1 MLFLWTARV
10 ALAIGAGGSKPLLA
24 LCFFPAEGLKGGF
37 LVFLVLDFL
46 DPLLPT
52 ACTSSSKTPF
62 IQLKECQL
70 VNNYNCKDSRSAT
83 EVTKFIVTTQG
94 KNMVQKL
101 YFIMHHLKKVL
112 KLNGSPHIV
121 S

>member
-62 IQLKECQL
+62 LQLKECQL
-70 VNNYNCKDSRSAT
+70 VIIITVKTA
-83 EVTKFIVTTQG
+83 EVQ
-94 KNMVQKL
+94 
-101 YFIMHHLKKVL
+101 L
-112 KLNGSPHIV
+112 KLLNSL
-121 S
+121 